1 MLLYVLIHGA
11 GDTGKS
17 WEQVIAHLRHPF
29 LAVDLPGRNDKPGDL
44 DTLTVRDFAASVVD
58 DMNAAAIDRAVI
70 VGHSLAGLT
79 LVTLAELIPERIAHL
94 VFVNSVVPPHGK
106 GNFDVVGKHVRQM
119 VDTYGVGADNQSLHP
134 EALRHHHCNDLD
146 EAQTRE
152 VMQGGVREAKK
163 PLHRPISLKGLR
175 ERPIPCT
182 WILGTIDLAVPP
194 DTQRHSIA
202 NLEGCGCSVDVI
214 EIEAGHLITRSRP
227 EALAEL
233 LDAVDPVSKT
243 VP

>member
-1 MLLYVLIHGA
+1 MLTYVLIHGA
-11 GDTGKS
+11 GGTREAWDP
-17 WEQVIAHLRHPF
+17 VIAHLRHPF

-58 DMNAAAIDRAVI
+58 DMDARGIASAVI

-106 GNFDVVGKHVRQM
+106 GNFDVVGAHVRKM
-119 VDTYGVGADNQSLHP
+119 VNDFGVAADGRSLHP

-152 VMQGGVREAKK
+152 VMQGGVSEARK
-163 PLHRPISLKGLR
+163 PLHKPISLTGLR
-175 ERPIPCT
+175 EHPLPCT
-182 WILGTIDLAVPP
+182 WILGAIDLAVPP

-202 NLEGCGCSVDVI
+202 NLTGCGCPVNVI
-214 EIEAGHLITRSRP
+214 EIEAGHMVTRSRP
-227 EALAEL
+227 EELARL
-233 LDAVDPVSKT
+233 LDAVDPAGVAVS
-243 VP
+243 